1 MNDAAI
7 QIRSY
12 RPLDHRQCRALWA
25 ELAELDRKVLGD
37 PGIGGADPGAAF
49 EEYLTRL
56 DLSGMWVA
64 EDPEH
69 GVVGLVGLVL
79 GGGYGLGL
87 ASGGAPRG
95 LSGTVE
101 PIIVTDRVRGR
112 GVGRALLE
120 HVAAQARQRG
130 MRRLSVAP
138 SPRNVAGLHAL
149 HEAGFDQ
156 LAALTLTMNLTPSG
170 GAGTD
175 ILDLHGLPFH
185 Y

>member
-7 QIRSY
+7 RVRSY
-12 RPLDHRQCRALWA
+12 RPLDHRQCRALWG

-37 PGIGGADPGAAF
+37 PAIGGADPGAAF

-64 EDPEH
+64 ERPDEE
-69 GVVGLVGLVL
+69 VVGLVGLVL
-79 GGGYGLGL
+79 AGGAGLGL

-101 PIIVTDRVRGR
+101 PIIVTDRVRGQ

-138 SPRNVAGLHAL
+138 SPRNEAGLRAL
-149 HEAGFDQ
+149 HEAGFDH
-156 LAALTLTMNLTPSG
+156 LAAVTLTMNLTP
-170 GAGTD
+170 GTTD
-175 ILDLHGLPFH
+175 DGRTLDLHGLP
-185 Y
+185 YRY

>member
-1 MNDAAI
+1 MNDTRI
-7 QIRSY
+7 EIRSY

-64 EDPEH
+64 EHPEQ

-79 GGGYGLGL
+79 GGGHGLGL

-101 PIIVTDRVRGR
+101 PIIVTDRLRGH

-120 HVAAQARQRG
+120 HVAAHARQRG

-138 SPRNVAGLHAL
+138 SPRNAAGLHAL

-156 LAALTLTMNLTPSG
+156 LAAVTLTMNLTP
-170 GAGTD
+170 GASHTD
-175 ILDLHGLPFH
+175 QTLDIRGLSFR